1 MTFYRLT
8 MAKTAAGTLQT
19 EDDMDGSIPRQG
31 REGANDLAV
40 LRKLS
45 LTPGLLFTH
54 PGLDVFFLLFTLS
67 FFFFLFFLCQ
77 LFLALLK

>member
-8 MAKTAAGTLQT
+8 MVKTAAGTLQT

-40 LRKLS
+40 LRKLW
-45 LTPGLLFTH
+45 LIQGLRSTLL
-54 PGLDVFFLLFTLS
+54 GLDIFFLQFTLS